1 MLTCLRS
8 ARPIGLSR
16 NKYVLDLYMHMP
28 FMFRFSLESII
39 ILQSFLGCC
48 LFVCCFSVGPV
59 QLLGPLVS
67 LSILDYF
74 PLAQMIF
81 HIIYCYRAREKEK
94 GANITEYSLIEYSI
108 SVNIAEIDAKA
119 RETRPIKLYTPRQVL
134 LWVCVSFWCSSF
146 NDKTSGKIKRR
157 RRGRRTHAH
166 DTKSH
171 GVVVIVDIVVVFFL
185 LLLRSF
191 FVLFYHLVSVLP
203 VAFRSFFRFK
213 IRINEWK
220 CRMRHSRSYFR
231 YMCT

>member
-1 MLTCLRS
+1 MLLFCWAGSTSRASCLSINIRLFS
-8 ARPIGLSR
+8 SGPDDISHYLLLSR
-16 NKYVLDLYMHMP
+16 
-28 FMFRFSLESII
+28 E
-39 ILQSFLGCC
+39 
-48 LFVCCFSVGPV
+48 
-59 QLLGPLVS
+59 
-67 LSILDYF
+67 
-74 PLAQMIF
+74 
-81 HIIYCYRAREKEK
+81 RER
-94 GANITEYSLIEYSI
+94 GQRWVRGHTTHITEYSLIEYSI

-119 RETRPIKLYTPRQVL
+119 RKTRPIKLYTPRQVL
-134 LWVCVSFWCSSF
+134 LCVCVSFWCSSF

-171 GVVVIVDIVVVFFL
+171 GVVVIVDIVVFL
-185 LLLRSF
+185 LLLLLRFF

-203 VAFRSFFRFK
+203 VALRSFFRFK